1 MDVMK
6 ENGEAMKT
14 EDIISSVLKVRN
26 VKNATIYM
34 NLQNK
39 KYVERV

>member
-1 MDVMK
+1 MK
-6 ENGEAMKT
+6 ENTEAMKT
-14 EDIISSVLKVRN
+14 EDIITNVLKVRN

-39 KYVERV
+39 KYIERV